1 MPIGNFLGTTMKDNK
16 IVIARLWPRYKGGV
30 TSRAGVIMGLDSNR
44 FRTIFIYLMKSSNEP
59 NFFEQKGCTTYYLSK
74 KKFLRVLN
82 PGIIY
87 KLVKILKDEK
97 VDIVHCH
104 QHQATTYGNIAAIIA
119 KKPVVIAHVH
129 GLNRSKNPRRKF
141 ANQVTLRWV
150 NKILTVGEA
159 VRGDVIKANP
169 GVRPEKIVSI
179 GNSIDCNRFA
189 KAQITKAGAKEKIG
203 LEPNSFVFG
212 TVGRLAPTKGYSY
225 LITAFARAKRQIPS
239 AHLVLVGDGRLR
251 SNLEK
256 VASETAAADSIHFLG
271 RRDDISQLLKAMD
284 VFVISSIAEGLPR
297 TLLEAMAGGVL
308 CIGTNVGGVSEI
320 LADGEFGCLVL
331 PKNEST
337 LAEAMIKLA
346 RTPEKEQQKLID
358 NARKRVYTCYDHRVL
373 IKKIENIYET
383 EYSAAAN

>member
-1 MPIGNFLGTTMKDNK
+1 MKDGK
-16 IVIARLWPRYKGGV
+16 IVIARLWPRYKGGI
-30 TSRAGVIMGLDSNR
+30 TSRAGVIMGLDPNR

-59 NFFEQKGCTTYYLSK
+59 NFFEQKGCTAYYLSK

-104 QHQATTYGNIAAIIA
+104 HHQATTYGNIAAIIA

-141 ANQVTLRWV
+141 ANRVILRWV

-159 VRGDVIKANP
+159 VREDVIKANP
-169 GVRPEKIVSI
+169 SVRPEKIVSI

-189 KAQITKAGAKEKIG
+189 EAQITKAGAKEKIG

-225 LITAFARAKRQIPS
+225 LIAAFVQVKKQIPS
-239 AHLVLVGDGRLR
+239 AHLILVGDGRLR
-251 SNLEK
+251 SELERQ
-256 VASETAAADSIHFLG
+256 ACETTTANSIHFLG
-271 RRDDISQLLKAMD
+271 RRDDIPQLLKAMD

-297 TLLEAMAGGVL
+297 TLLEAMAAGVP

-320 LADGEFGCLVL
+320 LADGEFGCLVP
-331 PKNEST
+331 PKNERT

-346 RTPEKEQQKLID
+346 KMPEQQREELAEKS
-358 NARKRVYTCYDHRVL
+358 RHRV
-373 IKKIENIYET
+373 IEKYGHRVVRKKLENIYET
-383 EYSAAAN
+383 EYRAVAN

>member
-1 MPIGNFLGTTMKDNK
+1 MKDGK
-16 IVIARLWPRYKGGV
+16 IVIARLWPRYKGGI
-30 TSRAGVIMGLDSNR
+30 TSLAGVIMGLDPNR

-59 NFFEQKGCTTYYLSK
+59 NFFEQKGYTAYYLSK

-87 KLVKILKDEK
+87 KLVKILKGEK

-104 QHQATTYGNIAAIIA
+104 HHQATTYGNIAAIIA

-141 ANQVTLRWV
+141 ANRVILRWV

-159 VRGDVIKANP
+159 VREDVIKANP

-179 GNSIDCNRFA
+179 GNSIDYNRFA
-189 KAQITKAGAKEKIG
+189 EAQITKAGAKEKIG

-225 LITAFARAKRQIPS
+225 LITAFARAKKQIPS
-239 AHLVLVGDGRLR
+239 AHLVLVGDGRLK
-251 SNLEK
+251 SELERQ
-256 VASETAAADSIHFLG
+256 ACETTTANSIHLLG
-271 RRDDISQLLKAMD
+271 RRDDIPQLLKAMD

-297 TLLEAMAGGVL
+297 TLLEAMAAGVP

-320 LADGEFGCLVL
+320 LVDGEFGCLVP
-331 PKNEST
+331 PKNERT

-346 RTPEKEQQKLID
+346 KMPEKEQQKLID
-358 NARKRVYTCYDHRVL
+358 NARKRVYARYDHKAI
-373 IKKIENIYET
+373 IKKIESIYET
-383 EYSAAAN
+383 EYNTVVN